1 MFPLILAFAASLRLF
16 HVTAPFTDLHTWR
29 QLDTLAMA
37 RNFYEGSFW
46 PFDPQVNWGGPNG
59 YVEAECPLIPALIAL
74 AYRIAGPH
82 EVAGR
87 LIIIAF
93 SVALVWATYRLALIL
108 DGRRSVARGAAFL
121 MAVSP
126 AAIFF
131 GRIVIPDT
139 PMLFFTVLALI
150 GFAEFS
156 RSGSLRWMVT
166 GAAALTIAC
175 LLKLPA
181 VVVGPVIVALL
192 VSQRG
197 WSAFRDPRVWLAGV
211 IPLAIT
217 AAWYWRAHVVFERTG
232 LTMGILGAPAKIYP
246 ASVSP
251 GPWTH
256 VFSKWTTPALL
267 WDSDFYGRMF
277 LRFYHTLLLP
287 AGFLGAM
294 LGVFLWKA
302 RGRSVMTVWLISLT
316 VFFLM
321 TENVQRGHEY
331 YQLPFLVVAAMFFG
345 GAAWPL
351 FDEAWLKRYLGVGG
365 RLLLPSYIAMIAVLA
380 IASIYS
386 SGGLSIFF
394 EPRDGAV
401 AERLRHTGR
410 AIDVMTDDSDLAIVV
425 DDYGIMSP
433 ILLYFAHLKGWS
445 FEPRDVSPAVI
456 DNLRGL
462 GARYFITTRWSDLK
476 KERREA
482 AAVLEQYQDL
492 LIVGAPEDTRLVD
505 LRVRK

>member
-1 MFPLILAFAASLRLF
+1 
-16 HVTAPFTDLHTWR
+16 
-29 QLDTLAMA
+29 
-37 RNFYEGSFW
+37 
-46 PFDPQVNWGGPNG
+46 
-59 YVEAECPLIPALIAL
+59 
-74 AYRIAGPH
+74 
-82 EVAGR
+82 
-87 LIIIAF
+87 
-93 SVALVWATYRLALIL
+93 
-108 DGRRSVARGAAFL
+108 
-121 MAVSP
+121 
-126 AAIFF
+126 
-131 GRIVIPDT
+131 
-139 PMLFFTVLALI
+139 
-150 GFAEFS
+150 
-156 RSGSLRWMVT
+156 
-166 GAAALTIAC
+166 
-175 LLKLPA
+175 
-181 VVVGPVIVALL
+181 
-192 VSQRG
+192 
-197 WSAFRDPRVWLAGV
+197 
-211 IPLAIT
+211 
-217 AAWYWRAHVVFERTG
+217 
-232 LTMGILGAPAKIYP
+232 MGILGAPAKIYP

-267 WDSDFYGRMF
+267 WDSDFYARMF

-331 YQLPFLVVAAMFFG
+331 YQLPFLVVAAVFFG

-351 FDEAWLKRYLGVGG
+351 FDEGWLERYLGGG
-365 RLLLPSYIAMIAVLA
+365 RLVLPSYIAMIALLA
-380 IASIYS
+380 ITSIYS
-386 SGGLSIFF
+386 SGGIPIFF

-401 AERLRHTGR
+401 AERLRQTGR
-410 AIDVMTDDSDLAIVV
+410 AIDVLTEDNDLAIVV

-445 FEPRDVSPAVI
+445 FEPRDISPVVI

-492 LIVGAPEDTRLVD
+492 LIAGGPEDTRLVD
-505 LRVRK
+505 LKVRK